1 MGPPQSEPGGGLTGF
16 AGARRESE
24 VARAHDTRT
33 KILEVAEQE
42 FATAGFAGAHLQKIA
57 EQVGVR
63 KTALYYYFESKAA
76 LYTTVLET
84 MLEEFDRALGAAVEA
99 PEPPE
104 KRLERLV
111 ASFNDLLAIHPT
123 YARILFRVFVDQPNV
138 DASRV
143 LPIVERVIGRLFRFY
158 REGVDAG
165 VFRRLS
171 SRHFFQHL
179 LGMTVFHYAA
189 PFFSARVLG
198 VDDIFANDAVA
209 WRRDEVTALLSDGV
223 LRRDGKPEIVRGGS
237 ER

>member
-1 MGPPQSEPGGGLTGF
+1 MP
-16 AGARRESE
+16 
-24 VARAHDTRT
+24 RAHDTRAR
-33 KILEVAEQE
+33 ILEVAERE
-42 FATAGFAGAHLQKIA
+42 FATEGFAGAHLQKIA

-76 LYTTVLET
+76 LYTAVLEG
-84 MLEEFDRALGAAVEA
+84 MLETFDAALGEELAGTD
-99 PEPPE
+99 PPE

-111 ASFNDLLAIHPT
+111 SGFNRLLAEHQS
-123 YARILFRVFVDQPNV
+123 YALILIRIFVDRPGV

-165 VFRRLS
+165 SFRRLS

-198 VDDIFANDAVA
+198 VEDVFATDVVA
-209 WRRDEVTALLSDGV
+209 WRSDEVLSVLQDGV
-223 LRRDGKPEIVRGGS
+223 LRRDGKPEPQRG
-237 ER
+237 RAIPD

>member
-1 MGPPQSEPGGGLTGF
+1 MP
-16 AGARRESE
+16 
-24 VARAHDTRT
+24 RAHDTRT
-33 KILEVAEQE
+33 KILEVAERE
-42 FATAGFAGAHLQKIA
+42 FAASGFAGAHLQKIA

-63 KTALYYYFESKAA
+63 KTALYYYYESKAA
-76 LYTTVLET
+76 LYTTVLES
-84 MLEEFDRALGAAVEA
+84 MLVEFERALTAAVDA
-99 PEPPE
+99 PEAPE

-123 YARILFRVFVDQPNV
+123 YARILFRVFVDQPSV

-165 VFRRLS
+165 AFRRLS

-198 VDDIFANDAVA
+198 VDDIFADDAVA
-209 WRRDEVTALLSDGV
+209 WRREEVTALLSDGV
-223 LRRDGKPEIVRGGS
+223 LRREGKPEPGHGRGAP
-237 ER
+237 EF

>member
-1 MGPPQSEPGGGLTGF
+1 LP
-16 AGARRESE
+16 
-24 VARAHDTRT
+24 RAHDTRAR
-33 KILEVAEQE
+33 ILEVAERE
-42 FATAGFAGAHLQKIA
+42 FATEGFAGAHLQKIA

-76 LYTTVLET
+76 LYTAVLEG
-84 MLEEFDRALGAAVEA
+84 MLETFDAALGEELAGTD
-99 PEPPE
+99 PPE

-111 ASFNDLLAIHPT
+111 SGFNRLLAEHQS
-123 YARILFRVFVDQPNV
+123 YALILIRIFVDRPGV

-165 VFRRLS
+165 SFRRLS

-198 VDDIFANDAVA
+198 VEDVFATDVVA
-209 WRRDEVTALLSDGV
+209 WRSDEVLSVLQDGV
-223 LRRDGKPEIVRGGS
+223 LRRDGKPEPQRG
-237 ER
+237 RAIPD

>member
-1 MGPPQSEPGGGLTGF
+1 LP
-16 AGARRESE
+16 
-24 VARAHDTRT
+24 RAHDTRAR
-33 KILEVAEQE
+33 ILEVAERE
-42 FATAGFAGAHLQKIA
+42 FATEGFAGAHLQKIA

-76 LYTTVLET
+76 LYTAVLEG
-84 MLEEFDRALGAAVEA
+84 MLETFDAALGEELAGTD
-99 PEPPE
+99 PPE

-111 ASFNDLLAIHPT
+111 SGFNRLLAEHQS
-123 YARILFRVFVDQPNV
+123 YALILIRIFVDRPGV

-165 VFRRLS
+165 SFRRLS

-198 VDDIFANDAVA
+198 VEDVFAADVVA
-209 WRRDEVTALLSDGV
+209 WRSDEVLSVLQDGV
-223 LRRDGKPEIVRGGS
+223 LRRDGKPEPHRG
-237 ER
+237 RVIPD

>member
-1 MGPPQSEPGGGLTGF
+1 LP
-16 AGARRESE
+16 
-24 VARAHDTRT
+24 RAHDTRAR
-33 KILEVAEQE
+33 ILEVAERE
-42 FATAGFAGAHLQKIA
+42 FATEGFAGAHLQKIA

-76 LYTTVLET
+76 LYTAVLEG
-84 MLEEFDRALGAAVEA
+84 MLETFDAALGEELAGTD
-99 PEPPE
+99 PPE
-104 KRLERLV
+104 KRLELLV
-111 ASFNDLLAIHPT
+111 SGFNRLLAEHQS
-123 YARILFRVFVDQPNV
+123 YALILIRIFVDRPGV

-165 VFRRLS
+165 SFRRLS

-198 VDDIFANDAVA
+198 VEDVFAADVVA
-209 WRRDEVTALLSDGV
+209 WRSDEVLSVLQDGV
-223 LRRDGKPEIVRGGS
+223 LRREGKPEPQRG
-237 ER
+237 RAIPD